1 MKNKKGFSLMEL
13 LIVVIIIAGFA
24 ALTYPSYVISI
35 ERSRV
40 SEAINLLGTIQATQ
54 QKNFM
59 SYESYGLK
67 FKDINDFTP
76 AIEDFDPEQSS
87 FYTEYYKYELG
98 DAASILANEGK
109 VTATRVDKSH
119 NNLDKGYSLEAR
131 YNERFVRCNFT
142 NDEGEKICASVTDKD
157 KDDSENY
164 YPIY

>member
-40 SEAINLLGTIQATQ
+40 SEAVNLLGTIQATQ

-59 SYESYGLK
+59 SYEEYGLK

-76 AIEDFDPEQSS
+76 AIEDFDPEKN
-87 FYTEYYKYELG
+87 FFFTEYFKYQLS

-109 VTATRVDKSH
+109 ATATRVNKSH
-119 NNLDKGYSLEAR
+119 DAVDKGYSLEAR
-131 YNERFVRCNFT
+131 YKERFVRCVFT
-142 NDEGEKICASVTDKD
+142 NDDGEKICASLTDKD
-157 KDDSENY
+157 KDETEDY